1 MYKSTCWD
9 QLCERQMDRQTD
21 GQADKQID
29 SLKTLP
35 VRAVWSFPLE
45 TRFIGTVRQTERDG
59 KRESRYEWV
68 RCRKKRERGKQ
79 E

>member
-1 MYKSTCWD
+1 MRDRWTD
-9 QLCERQMDRQTD
+9 RQMDRQ
-21 GQADKQID
+21 ADRQTD

-45 TRFIGTVRQTERDG
+45 RRFIGTVRQTERDG
-59 KRESRYEWV
+59 KRERERESRYEWV

>member
-1 MYKSTCWD
+1 
-9 QLCERQMDRQTD
+9 MDRQ
-21 GQADKQID
+21 AD

-59 KRESRYEWV
+59 KRERESRYEWV